1 MWWCSDSPITPMM
14 TLYHC
19 VSARSFRP
27 LWALEALGPPY
38 ELHMLPFPP
47 RELKREYLEANPLG
61 TVPLLID
68 GPVRMGQ
75 QALDLEKAE
84 VVKLPGIKE
93 AGTGAA
99 NEDERKELKEIVAKM
114 NDLFA
119 GDITEADF
127 IGSLTTWQGRLMT
140 SDTLAAQAQNNTEEQ
155 FALGSFKDEFMDVVI
170 EAQDAQNS
178 IAEQMLKDERI
189 MGVMQKMLAKMVWK
203 QFQQAA
209 GAAR

>member
-1 MWWCSDSPITPMM
+1 MRIVIASGKGGAGKTTVTACLAAQWKGDLMLADADTD
-14 TLYHC
+14 
-19 VSARSFRP
+19 
-27 LWALEALGPPY
+27 EAAAEEAA
-38 ELHMLPFPP
+38 ELAVAFSKGNRFSLQS
-47 RELKREYLEANPLG
+47 
-61 TVPLLID
+61 ID
-68 GPVRMGQ
+68 PKT
-75 QALDLEKAE
+75 EK
-84 VVKLPGIKE
+84 PSHQ
-93 AGTGAA
+93 T
-99 NEDERKELKEIVAKM
+99 IVAKM

-140 SDTLAAQAQNNTEEQ
+140 SEALAAQAKNNTEEQ

-203 QFQQAA
+203 QFQQA
-209 GAAR
+209 GAANM